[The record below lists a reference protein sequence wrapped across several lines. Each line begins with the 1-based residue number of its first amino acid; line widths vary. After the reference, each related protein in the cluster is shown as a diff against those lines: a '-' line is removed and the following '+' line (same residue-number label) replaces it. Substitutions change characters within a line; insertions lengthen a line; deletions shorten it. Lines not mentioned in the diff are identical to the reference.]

1 MLGTV
6 VAENATVCAHLDQPA
21 HLSWSIRELRH
32 EQYDDLTFTPLVE
45 SPIGTY
51 KYLNYSAWV
60 VAAPTTP
67 GVGLGGIANKS
78 PPNAALRA
86 VDVQTLAGRTPSFTV
101 LKPYKS
107 FSLLDFY
114 FGCVLRTDEGTVNE
128 ATQ

>member
-1 MLGTV
+1 M
-6 VAENATVCAHLDQPA
+6 
-21 HLSWSIRELRH
+21 
-32 EQYDDLTFTPLVE
+32 VE

-60 VAAPTTP
+60 LGGQLTP
-67 GVGLGGIANKS
+67 GVKVGGVIRQS
-78 PPNAALRA
+78 QPNSALTA
-86 VDVQTLAGRTPSFTV
+86 VDVQTEAGTTPSFTV
-101 LKPYKS
+101 VKPYKS